1 MERKNEERTMPTQ
14 LGYKPLPGI
23 LQISCSPIEGMG
35 IFAKKKIEKG
45 TNLGMSHLK
54 LGSRIIRTPLGG
66 FLNHS
71 ETPNCYKTKLR
82 FTNEDDPKVKFDY
95 VLWNLM
101 VIEDIKE
108 GEELTV
114 KYEWYKPRER
124 VVM

>member
-1 MERKNEERTMPTQ
+1 MPTQ
-14 LGYKPLPGI
+14 LNYKPLHDS

-35 IFAKKKIEKG
+35 IFAKEKIERG

-71 ETPNCYKTKLR
+71 ETPNCFKTKLR
-82 FTNEDDPKVKFDY
+82 FTNEDDPKITFHY
-95 VLWNLM
+95 VIWNLM
-101 VIEDIKE
+101 VIEDIKK

-114 KYEWYKPRER
+114 KYEWYKPIDR

>member
-1 MERKNEERTMPTQ
+1 MPTQ
-14 LGYKPLPGI
+14 QGYKPLPES
-23 LQISCSPIEGMG
+23 LQISCSLIQGRG
-35 IFAKKKIEKG
+35 IFAKEKIEKG

-82 FTNEDDPKVKFDY
+82 FTNEDDPKVKFNY
-95 VLWNLM
+95 VIWNLM
-101 VIEDIKE
+101 VIKDIKE

-124 VVM
+124 VVL

>member
-1 MERKNEERTMPTQ
+1 MPTQ
-14 LGYKPLPGI
+14 LGYKPLPDS
-23 LQISCSPIEGMG
+23 LQISCSPIQGMG
-35 IFAKKKIEKG
+35 IFAKEKITKG

-82 FTNEDDPKVKFDY
+82 FTNEDDPMVKFDY
-95 VLWNLM
+95 VIWNLM
-101 VIEDIKE
+101 VIKDIKE

>member
-1 MERKNEERTMPTQ
+1 MNPF
-14 LGYKPLPGI
+14 YA
-23 LQISCSPIEGMG
+23 
-35 IFAKKKIEKG
+35 IFAKEKITKG

-71 ETPNCYKTKLR
+71 EPPNCYKTKLR
-82 FTNEDDPKVKFDY
+82 FTNEDDPMVKFDY
-95 VLWNLM
+95 VIWNLM

-114 KYEWYKPRER
+114 KYEWYTPRER

>member
-1 MERKNEERTMPTQ
+1 MERKKQKGKMPTQ
-14 LGYKPLPGI
+14 LGYKPLPDS
-23 LQISCSPIEGMG
+23 LQISCSPIQGMG
-35 IFAKKKIEKG
+35 IFAKEKITKG

-95 VLWNLM
+95 VIWNLM
-101 VIEDIKE
+101 VIEDIKK

-114 KYEWYKPRER
+114 KYEWYTPRER